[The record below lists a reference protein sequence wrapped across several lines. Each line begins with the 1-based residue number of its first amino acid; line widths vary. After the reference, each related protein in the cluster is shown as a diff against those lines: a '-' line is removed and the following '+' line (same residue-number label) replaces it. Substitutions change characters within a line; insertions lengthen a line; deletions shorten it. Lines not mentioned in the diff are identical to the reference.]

1 MVPPSIRQ
9 REGPTS
15 GSDSWRAA
23 RLPLDEASSVADRHC
38 AQSRL
43 SLDALHRREGPRLQA
58 APRGTRTH
66 PRGPPQSRR
75 RLPREEGGAARRPA
89 LRDFSL
95 QGGAPMTRGCGLGL
109 GTHPD
114 RPPPHTKHLICLHQ
128 GPQRTLG
135 HPHQPPRETLAG
147 DPRTG
152 ANGSEARGRDSLQ
165 HRPPP
170 SVCSLGSG
178 LRAGPDSPPRVLRAE
193 RHRGEFSRVCTI
205 GPGSKRACRILQGG
219 RRDCQRREKGNQSF
233 TPTTRRPRG
242 GAIPS
247 LSVFPSSPHLYMDHK
262 TQLPDTRCKAGQTEQ
277 AQDKAAVSCFLKIS
291 GLSVPLAF
299 QSGDLQTEASECGL
313 VERRV
318 QDRAILADMQAQARP
333 GSLPAGRRLPGVGA
347 VEQL

>member
-23 RLPLDEASSVADRHC
+23 QLPLDEASSVADRRC

-109 GTHPD
+109 STHPD
-114 RPPPHTKHLICLHQ
+114 RSPSTHKASHLPAPGPSEDAGPPAPAPHGRRWQ
-128 GPQRTLG
+128 GTPGQEPTALR
-135 HPHQPPRETLAG
+135 PEAET
-147 DPRTG
+147 PSSTV
-152 ANGSEARGRDSLQ
+152 
-165 HRPPP
+165 PPP

-277 AQDKAAVSCFLKIS
+277 AQDKAAVSCF
-291 GLSVPLAF
+291 
-299 QSGDLQTEASECGL
+299 
-313 VERRV
+313 
-318 QDRAILADMQAQARP
+318 
-333 GSLPAGRRLPGVGA
+333 
-347 VEQL
+347 